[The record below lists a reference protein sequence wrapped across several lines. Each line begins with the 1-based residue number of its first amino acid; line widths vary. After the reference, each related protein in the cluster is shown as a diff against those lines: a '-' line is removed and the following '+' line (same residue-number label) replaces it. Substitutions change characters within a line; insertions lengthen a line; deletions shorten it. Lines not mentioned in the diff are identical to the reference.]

1 MYYLLFHLRIFCGVA
16 HRFSFL
22 WRSEFRV
29 VMSFYVSSR
38 SEFRV
43 VMSYYVSSR
52 SEFRVVMSY
61 YVSTRS
67 EFVLWCPIMC
77 LHVLSSVLWCPLRF
91 PHKNDVRFVFV
102 EGLISDLR
110 YLCLLAHSGVQHI
123 LFCVFVAF
131 FFVLYTYVASF
142 SGLSFFGLPLRHSLT
157 FIYLYMAWSWQSDN
171 RTFYLY
177 EFLWFSWY

>member
-1 MYYLLFHLRIFCGVA
+1 MKLICIILLFHLRVFGGVRVA

-22 WRSEFRV
+22 CCPIMCLHV
-29 VMSFYVSSR
+29 LSSVLWCP
-38 SEFRV
+38 FMCLHV
-43 VMSYYVSSR
+43 LSSVLWCPIMCLHVL
-52 SEFRVVMSY
+52 SS
-61 YVSTRS
+61 
-67 EFVLWCPIMC
+67 VLWCPIMC

-102 EGLISDLR
+102 EGLMSYLR

-142 SGLSFFGLPLRHSLT
+142 SGLSFFGLPLQHSLT